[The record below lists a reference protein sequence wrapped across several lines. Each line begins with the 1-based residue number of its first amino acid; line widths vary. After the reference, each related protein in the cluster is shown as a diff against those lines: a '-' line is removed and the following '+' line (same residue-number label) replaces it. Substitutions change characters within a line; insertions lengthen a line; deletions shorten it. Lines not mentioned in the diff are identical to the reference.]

1 MFVSTQIDIMQIHL
15 LQLIQRQKHLL
26 LIALMLFLSGQ
37 YATAQGT
44 QASINGRVTDESGVS
59 VSNATVRVRNTATG
73 FTTTTITNER
83 GMYDLKQLPL
93 GGPYTVTV
101 QSLEK
106 GEGSASGVQLNQGD
120 VALVNVTLIA
130 SSRLL
135 DAVEVRA
142 NALQNTKD
150 YLGAATAFSSKDIRS
165 LPVNGRNFTS
175 LTDLSP
181 LARGGSI
188 SGQLGSSTNFTIDGM
203 NAKNPTSAGSTTSR
217 SGAPYSISMEA
228 VREFKVVTNQYDVTF
243 GRSGGGTISAATKA
257 GTNTVTG
264 SVFGFGRADWLT
276 SNYDI
281 RGNKRIG
288 DYSTYQFGFSLGGP
302 IIKDKL
308 HYFVVWD
315 RQQDNRSLLIA
326 DVRSTSNEE
335 LYKISATTLD
345 RYMGIARNKYGVADQ
360 PQTGAIPKKRTSDA
374 VFLRLDYQLNEKN
387 LLTIR
392 NNLTYDY
399 NPMGLGDNT
408 SINILESWG
417 NDKNFDN
424 SLLATLRTSISP
436 RITNELKAQYL
447 YVYQNSTQSDLIGN
461 NYIPRAIVENV
472 SSEINGKSLAT
483 NIQLGGHRFAQESFR
498 NHVFQVSNNLYY
510 DTDFAKY
517 TFGADLMATRSS
529 SIYGSEVNGRFHFTT
544 TAKTATTAEISALDN
559 FENFRPYRYYRE
571 VPLKDD
577 IWVKGTI
584 ANIGLYGQMKKN
596 LMAGLEMTAGVRLD
610 YASYPKA
617 TFNQMVYDELG
628 IRTDNKISS
637 FIVQP
642 RLQFSWD
649 INENQTDFLRLG
661 AGIFASD
668 LNNYVIINNLTFDG
682 SNLATVD
689 VRGNDVPTPDFNNYR
704 NDKSTIPALAQHQ
717 LPTINYTGEDVKVP
731 TVYKANINYSKFI
744 TDRFKVG
751 ITGYMTLGRNNYTY
765 IERNMVDQPYFRLAN
780 EADRGVFVPADRID
794 SKTGQP
800 DWKDARKSNKLG
812 RVLELTSIGKINQY
826 AIVLDA
832 TYKYFK
838 DGTITASYTWNDTKD
853 NTSFNG
859 NVANTATLVQPVV
872 DDPRN
877 LSMITYSDNQFRHKV
892 VAYGTLPTFYGV
904 EVGVRYTGLG
914 GTRYTIRSG
923 ANTNGDFVTPDNDL
937 AYIFDWTNTALPE
950 NIIKGFNGIM
960 DNPEASQSL
969 KDVLTKYKGRIA
981 ERNTGENSFY
991 GTVDL
996 RIARNFKFYKTH
1008 GIEVSAEI
1016 FNFGN
1021 LLNKEWGINHSLG
1034 NQTLYKVNSFDA
1046 AKQEFV
1052 YNVNSVGAKGYSG
1065 NPYQI
1070 QLGLRYA
1077 F

>member
-1 MFVSTQIDIMQIHL
+1 MLTL
-15 LQLIQRQKHLL
+15 LQHSIKNYLV
-26 LIALMLFLSGQ
+26 LMLTVISLSFGPQ
-37 YATAQGT
+37 AFAQGT
-44 QASINGRVTDESGVS
+44 QASINGRVTDETGTA
-59 VSNATVRVRNTATG
+59 VSNATVRVRNESTG
-73 FTTTTITNER
+73 FTTSTVTNER
-83 GMYDLKQLPL
+83 GGYDLKQLPL
-93 GGPYTVTV
+93 GGPYTINVL
-101 QSLEK
+101 SMEK
-106 GEGSASGVQLNQGD
+106 GEGSAAGIQLNQGD
-120 VALVNVTLIA
+120 VARVNVELI
-130 SSRLL
+130 SSARSL
-135 DAVEVRA
+135 DVVEVKA
-142 NALQNTKD
+142 NSMKNTKD
-150 YLGAATAFSSKDIRS
+150 YLGAATAFSSRDIRS

-276 SNYDI
+276 SKYDI
-281 RGNKRIG
+281 RGNPRIG

-308 HYFVVWD
+308 HYFMVWD

-326 DVRSTSNEE
+326 DVRSASNEE
-335 LYKISATTLD
+335 LYKINAQTLD
-345 RYMGIARNKYGVADQ
+345 RYLGIARSKYGVSNE
-360 PQTGAIPKKRTSDA
+360 PQTGAIGKKRTSDA
-374 VFLRLDYQLNEKN
+374 VFLRLDYQLNDKN

-436 RITNELKAQYL
+436 RVTNELKAQYL
-447 YVYQNSTQSDLIGN
+447 YVYQNSTQSDQIGK
-461 NYIPRAIVENV
+461 NYIPRAIVENI
-472 SSEINGKSLAT
+472 SSDINGKSLAT
-483 NIQLGGHRFAQESFR
+483 NIQLGGHRFAQEGFR
-498 NHVFQVSNNLYY
+498 NNVFQLTNNLYY

-517 TFGADLMATRSS
+517 TFGADVMATRSS
-529 SIYGSEVNGRFHFTT
+529 SVYGSEVNGRFHFTT
-544 TAKTATTAEISALDN
+544 TAKTATAAEIPALDN
-559 FENFRPYRYYRE
+559 FEALRPYRYYRE

-577 IWVKGTI
+577 ITVKGTI

-596 LMAGLEMTAGVRLD
+596 LMSGLEMTAGVRMD

-617 TFNQMVYDELG
+617 NFNQMVYDELG
-628 IRTDNKISS
+628 IRTDNGISS

-649 INENQTDFLRLG
+649 INENQTDYLRLG

-689 VRGNDVPTPDFNNYR
+689 VRGSDVPTPDFNAYR
-704 NDKSTIPALAQHQ
+704 NDPNSIPSLAAHQ

-731 TVYKANINYSKFI
+731 TVYKANINYTKFI
-744 TDRFKVG
+744 TDRLKVG

-765 IERNMVDQPYFRLAN
+765 VERNMVDQPFFRLAN
-780 EADRGVFVPADRID
+780 EANRGVFVQADKID
-794 SKTGQP
+794 TKTGQP
-800 DWKDARKSNKLG
+800 DWKDGRKSSKLG

-826 AIVLDA
+826 AVVVDA
-832 TYKYFK
+832 TYNYFK
-838 DGTITASYTWNDTKD
+838 DGSITASYTWNDTKD
-853 NTSFNG
+853 NTSYNG
-859 NVANTATLVQPVV
+859 NVANTATLAQPVV
-872 DDPRN
+872 DDPRD
-877 LSMITYSDNQFRHKV
+877 LSAITYSDNQFRHKV
-892 VAYGTLPTFYGV
+892 VAYGTLPTFFGV
-904 EVGVRYTGLG
+904 QVGVRYTGLG

-937 AYIFDWTNTALPE
+937 AYIFDWKDTNLPE
-950 NIIKGFNGIM
+950 GIIKGFNGIM
-960 DNPEASQSL
+960 DNPEASESL
-969 KDVLTKYKGRIA
+969 KNVLNEYRGRIA
-981 ERNTGENSFY
+981 ERNAGENSFY
-991 GTVDL
+991 GTVDI
-996 RIARNFKFYKTH
+996 RIARNFRFYKTH
-1008 GIEVSAEI
+1008 GIELSAEI

-1021 LLNKEWGINHSLG
+1021 MLNKEWGINHSLG

-1052 YNVNSVGAKGYSG
+1052 YSVNSVGAKGYSG
-1065 NPYQI
+1065 NPFQV
-1070 QLGLRYA
+1070 QLGIRYA

>member
-1 MFVSTQIDIMQIHL
+1 ML
-15 LQLIQRQKHLL
+15 KHLHQLYKQPLYFL
-26 LIALMLFLSGQ
+26 LTTVTLLFHLQ
-37 YATAQGT
+37 ANAQGT
-44 QASINGRVTDESGVS
+44 QASINGRVTDENGET
-59 VSNATVRVRNTATG
+59 VSNATVRVRHSATG
-73 FTTTTITNER
+73 FTTTTVTNER
-83 GMYDLKQLPL
+83 GVYDIKQLPL
-93 GGPYTVTV
+93 GGPYIVIV
-101 QSLEK
+101 KSLDK
-106 GEGSASGVQLNQGD
+106 GEGSAAGVQLNQGD
-120 VALVNVTLIA
+120 VALVNVALIS
-130 SSRLL
+130 SSRML
-135 DAVEVRA
+135 DVVEVKA

-181 LARGGSI
+181 LSSGGSI

-257 GTNTVTG
+257 GTNTLTG

-345 RYMGIARNKYGVADQ
+345 RYLGIARNKYGVSEQ
-360 PQTGAIPKKRTSDA
+360 PQTGAIGKKRTSDA

-387 LLTIR
+387 LLTLR

-408 SINILESWG
+408 SINILESYG

-424 SLLATLRTSISP
+424 SLLTTLRTSISP
-436 RITNELKAQYL
+436 RVTNELKAQYL
-447 YVYQNSTQSDLIGN
+447 YVYQNSTQSDLIGK

-472 SSEINGKSLAT
+472 ASDINGKSLAT

-517 TFGADLMATRSS
+517 TFGADLMTTYSN

-544 TAKTATTAEISALDN
+544 TAKTATTPAIGSLDN
-559 FENFRPYRYYRE
+559 FENLKPYRYYRE

-577 IWVKGTI
+577 ISVKGTI

-617 TFNQMVYDELG
+617 TFNQLVFDELG

-668 LNNYVIINNLTFDG
+668 LNNYMVINNLTFDG

-689 VRGNDVPTPDFNNYR
+689 VRGADVPTPDFYAYR
-704 NDKSTIPALAQHQ
+704 QDQNAIPSLAQYQ
-717 LPTINYTGEDVKVP
+717 LPTINYTGDDVKVP
-731 TVYKANINYSKFI
+731 TVYKANINYSKFV
-744 TDRFKVG
+744 TDRLKVG
-751 ITGYMTLGRNNYTY
+751 ITGFMTLGRNNYTY

-780 EADRGVFVPADRID
+780 EANRGVFVPADRID
-794 SKTGQP
+794 NKTGQP
-800 DWKDARKSNKLG
+800 DWKDARKSTKLG

-826 AIVLDA
+826 AVVLDA
-832 TYKYFK
+832 TYNYFK

-892 VAYGTLPTFYGV
+892 VTYGTLPTFYGV
-904 EVGVRYTGLG
+904 QVGVRYTGLG
-914 GTRYTIRSG
+914 GTRYTLRSG
-923 ANTNGDFVTPDNDL
+923 ANTNGDFVTPNNDL
-937 AYIFDWTNTALPE
+937 AYIFDWTDATIPE
-950 NIIKGFNGIM
+950 NITKGFNGIL

-981 ERNTGENSFY
+981 ERNAGENSFY

-996 RIARNFKFYKTH
+996 RVARNFKFYKSH

-1016 FNFGN
+1016 FNLGN

-1065 NPYQI
+1065 SPYQI

>member
-1 MFVSTQIDIMQIHL
+1 MLTYKVRLSP
-15 LQLIQRQKHLL
+15 
-26 LIALMLFLSGQ
+26 LFLVLLFTCLTFFFQQSLQ
-37 YATAQGT
+37 AQGT
-44 QASINGRVTDESGVS
+44 QASINGRISDEDGNT
-59 VSNATVRVRNTATG
+59 VSNVTIRIRNISTG
-73 FTTTTITNER
+73 FTTSTVTNEH

-93 GGPYTVTV
+93 GGPYTVSA

-106 GEGSASGVQLNQGD
+106 GEGSATGIQLNQGD
-120 VALVNVTLIA
+120 VAIVNISLI
-130 SSRLL
+130 SGSNLL
-135 DAVEVRA
+135 DAIEVRA
-142 NALQNTKD
+142 NTLQNTKD

-203 NAKNPTSAGSTTSR
+203 NAKNPTSAGATTSR

-228 VREFKVVTNQYDVTF
+228 VREFKIVTNQYDVTF

-257 GTNTVTG
+257 GTNTLTG
-264 SVFGFGRADWLT
+264 SIFGFGRADWLT
-276 SNYDI
+276 SDYDI

-308 HYFVVWD
+308 HYFFVWD
-315 RQQDNRSLLIA
+315 RQQDNQSLLIA

-335 LYKISATTLD
+335 LYKISANTLD
-345 RYMGIARNKYGVADQ
+345 NYMDIARRKYGVADRA
-360 PQTGAIPKKRTSDA
+360 QTGAIAKKRTSDA
-374 VFLRLDYQLNEKN
+374 IFLRLDYQIDERN

-399 NPMGLGDNT
+399 NPMGLRDNT
-408 SINILESWG
+408 SINILESFG
-417 NDKNFDN
+417 NDKSFDN

-436 RITNELKAQYL
+436 RLTNEAKAQYM
-447 YVYQNSTQSDLIGN
+447 YVYQNSTQGDQIGSD
-461 NYIPRAIVENV
+461 YIPRAIVENV
-472 SSEINGKSLAT
+472 SSDINGKSLST
-483 NIQLGGHRFAQESFR
+483 NIQLGGHRFGQESFR
-498 NHVFQVSNNLYY
+498 NHVFQLSNNLYY
-510 DTDFAKY
+510 NTDFAQY

-529 SIYGSEVNGRFHFTT
+529 SIYGSEVNGRFHYTT
-544 TAKTATTAEISALDN
+544 TAKTTTSPEISALEN
-559 FENFRPYRYYRE
+559 FENLKPYRYYRE

-577 IWVKGTI
+577 ISVKGTI

-596 LMAGLEMTAGVRLD
+596 LTSGLEMTAGLRMD

-617 TFNQMVYDELG
+617 TFNQLVFDELG

-637 FIVQP
+637 FIIQP
-642 RLQFSWD
+642 RVQFSWD
-649 INENQTDFLRLG
+649 INENQTDFLRVG

-689 VRGNDVPTPDFNNYR
+689 VRGDDVPTPDFINYR
-704 NDKSTIPALAQHQ
+704 KDKSTIPSIAQHQ

-744 TDRFKVG
+744 SERLKVG

-765 IERNMVDQPYFRLAN
+765 IERNMVDQPYFNLSN
-780 EADRGVFVPADRID
+780 ESNRGVFVPAASID

-800 DWKDARKSNKLG
+800 DWKDGRKSNKLG

-826 AIVLDA
+826 AVVFDA
-832 TYKYFK
+832 TYNYFK
-838 DGTITASYTWNDTKD
+838 DGVLTASYTWNDTKD

-872 DDPRN
+872 DDPRD

-892 VAYGTLPTFYGV
+892 VAYGTLPTFYGIT
-904 EVGVRYTGLG
+904 VGVRYTGLG

-937 AYIFDWTNTALPE
+937 AYIFDWSDSNVPE
-950 NIIKGFNGIM
+950 AIRNGLNGIL

-981 ERNTGENSFY
+981 DRNAGENSFF
-991 GTVDL
+991 GTVDI

-1008 GIEVSAEI
+1008 GVEISAEL

-1021 LLNKEWGINHSLG
+1021 LLNKEWGVNHSLG

-1046 AKQEFV
+1046 SKQEFA
-1052 YNVNSVGAKGYSG
+1052 YSVNSVGAKGYSG

-1070 QLGLRYA
+1070 QLGFRYA